1 MRENTHCKNAVALS
15 FFTVH
20 LNVVIA
26 PFLNKFDHEPGL
38 HEPRKH
44 RVQREYHLPSDMRK
58 VGTGHCSWYRTANP
72 MRVAMEE
79 LQLQDL
85 QNIEA
90 IVSR

>member
-1 MRENTHCKNAVALS
+1 MKESTHRKNAITFS
-15 FFTVH
+15 FLTVH

-44 RVQREYHLPSDMRK
+44 RVQREYHLPSNMRK
-58 VGTGHCSWYRTANP
+58 VRTGHCSLDRTANP
-72 MRVAMEE
+72 MRVAIEE